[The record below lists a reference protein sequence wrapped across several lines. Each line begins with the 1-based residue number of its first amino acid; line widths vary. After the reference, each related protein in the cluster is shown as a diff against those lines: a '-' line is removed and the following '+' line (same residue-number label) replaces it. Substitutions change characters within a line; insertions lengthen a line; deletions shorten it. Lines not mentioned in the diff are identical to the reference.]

1 MNYVKDKIVINAES
15 ENGKWLAIKLLAPL
29 ILILIIIDMR
39 DEWFSDL
46 LSGVIVVIFAAFL
59 IGTIL
64 IFTWTEY
71 YTLIMDK
78 DGCTKQFLFYKRKYT
93 WDELVVKQV
102 YTSYVYSFDY
112 YKEGVFFSTKQN
124 LGEKVK
130 HNISSYFSLH
140 PFSCFLVNFKGTY
153 SISPDLKYADMMRF
167 SEVDK
172 KYFLQKM
179 DEWGVSLTHMNT
191 LGRSEEKKREY
202 IENKK
207 NELQRSSVIV
217 QGSRDWRK
225 SMLMAEWMLLI
236 STLVLVLVETTT
248 KQGNIAVM
256 ILAVM
261 FGGGSIWWAL
271 NIWYNLYTVII
282 DERGCTKILGKCRK
296 RYLWEELQVR
306 KICTPIGSYREG
318 ILFATKQKFPHLRDP
333 RTYFLMH
340 PFSSFVV
347 NFKGQNMG
355 SGVNNG
361 YYDKSIEKCSVDK
374 KLLLARFA
382 EWGIE
387 LEDTRFRK

>member
-1 MNYVKDKIVINAES
+1 MNYVEDKIVINAES
-15 ENGKWLAIKLLAPL
+15 EKGKWLAVKLLAPL

-179 DEWGVSLTHMNT
+179 DEWGVSLTHLNT
-191 LGRSEEKKREY
+191 LGRS
-202 IENKK
+202 NKK
-207 NELQRSSVIV
+207 ELLREQETLHELEQVIV
-217 QGSRDWRK
+217 RSDQEIKKGTKFSLIA
-225 SMLMAEWMLLI
+225 SLSGTIIFIGIYGLMKNPDELI
-236 STLVLVLVETTT
+236 LGCVAVTAIGGV
-248 KQGNIAVM
+248 IA
-256 ILAVM
+256 L
-261 FGGGSIWWAL
+261 F

-282 DERGCTKILGKCRK
+282 DKNGCTKVLGYYRK
-296 RYLWEELQVR
+296 RYLWEELNVR
-306 KICTPIGSYREG
+306 KICSPLGHYKEG
-318 ILFATKQKFPHLRDP
+318 ILFAQKRKFLNIWNPKLYY
-333 RTYFLMH
+333 YFH

-347 NFKGQNMG
+347 NFKGKRMAMG
-355 SGVNNG
+355 KNPGTQHIDRCAVN
-361 YYDKSIEKCSVDK
+361 K
-374 KLLLARFA
+374 KLLLARLA

>member
-1 MNYVKDKIVINAES
+1 MNYVEDKIVINAES
-15 ENGKWLAIKLLAPL
+15 ENGKWLKVRLLISLGLLL
-29 ILILIIIDMR
+29 IVVDMR
-39 DEWFSDL
+39 DEIFVDVLGS
-46 LSGVIVVIFAAFL
+46 IVAIILFGSW
-59 IGTIL
+59 IGAL
-64 IFTWTEY
+64 VVSTWLQY

-78 DGCTKQFLFYKRKYT
+78 NGCIKRLLFYKRKYT
-93 WDELVVKQV
+93 WDELVVKQI

-112 YKEGVFFSTKQN
+112 YKEGVLFSTSQN
-124 LGEKVK
+124 LGKNEK
-130 HNISSYFSLH
+130 HNISSYFWKH

-153 SISPDLKYADMMRF
+153 TIPYDNKYKDMMRF
-167 SEVDK
+167 CEVDK

-179 DEWGVSLTHMNT
+179 NDWGVSLTHLNT
-191 LGRSEEKKREY
+191 LGRSEEEKREY

-236 STLVLVLVETTT
+236 STLVLVLVETTV

-261 FGGGSIWWAL
+261 FGGGSILWAL

-282 DERGCTKILGKCRK
+282 DERGCTKILGKYRK

-374 KLLLARFA
+374 KLLLARLA
-382 EWGIE
+382 EWRIE

>member
-1 MNYVKDKIVINAES
+1 
-15 ENGKWLAIKLLAPL
+15 
-29 ILILIIIDMR
+29 
-39 DEWFSDL
+39 
-46 LSGVIVVIFAAFL
+46 
-59 IGTIL
+59 
-64 IFTWTEY
+64 
-71 YTLIMDK
+71 
-78 DGCTKQFLFYKRKYT
+78 
-93 WDELVVKQV
+93 
-102 YTSYVYSFDY
+102 
-112 YKEGVFFSTKQN
+112 
-124 LGEKVK
+124 
-130 HNISSYFSLH
+130 
-140 PFSCFLVNFKGTY
+140 
-153 SISPDLKYADMMRF
+153 MRF
-167 SEVDK
+167 CEVDK

-179 DEWGVSLTHMNT
+179 NDWGVSLTHLNT
-191 LGRSEEKKREY
+191 LGRSEEEKREY

-225 SMLMAEWMLLI
+225 SMLMAELILLT
-236 STLVLVLVETTT
+236 STLVLILTEMTV

-282 DERGCTKILGKCRK
+282 DERGCTKILGKYRK

-333 RTYFLMH
+333 RIYFLMH

-355 SGVNNG
+355 SGINNG

-374 KLLLARFA
+374 KLLLARLA